1 MKYKEFVQWC
11 NQRACD
17 GCWGTEEAIVCIEV
31 MGDIRKE
38 PFWRRE
44 KVWRK
49 KFEVFIVDTIVCPTN
64 ELIELRKE
72 GRSDD

>member
-17 GCWGTEEAIVCIEV
+17 GCWGTEEAFVCIEV

-64 ELIELRKE
+64 ELIESMRE
-72 GRSDD
+72 E

>member
-31 MGDIRKE
+31 MGDIQKE

-64 ELIELRKE
+64 ELIESMRE
-72 GRSDD
+72 E

>member
-17 GCWGTEEAIVCIEV
+17 GCWGMEEAIVCIEV

-64 ELIELRKE
+64 ELIESMRE
-72 GRSDD
+72 E